1 MSHPLQAV
9 SLPLGVQRRLW
20 CGTLRFTHRAED
32 RRTETTMNH
41 GTLARL
47 LRLLG
52 PLVAGLV
59 ATGSATAQPSP
70 APVIAPFSGTLQKIY
85 ESGVV
90 RIGHRENSPP
100 FAFLDAQRRPIGYS
114 LDICDVV
121 VEQLGQHVHQTL
133 RVEYVPVTP
142 SNRFELVKSGAVD
155 LECGSTTASSE
166 RRAAFDFSPPIFVTG
181 TKLLVK
187 RGSGIRSLRDLQ
199 GKTVVLTSGTVH
211 AENVPRLAQRQKVTI
226 QFLFAPDHDAS
237 FKLLAEGKADA
248 FANDD
253 IQLYGTIAL
262 RDAASDYRVV
272 GDLLT
277 YADYALMFR
286 RGDTEFG
293 EVVHQAF
300 ERMAKSGETRAIYRR
315 WFEQRL
321 PDGAKLNVP
330 MSPHLEHVFQQ
341 QGLSS
346 D

>member
-1 MSHPLQAV
+1 MDFRTCARYWPLLVGLLMTDSAV
-9 SLPLGVQRRLW
+9 GQVR
-20 CGTLRFTHRAED
+20 
-32 RRTETTMNH
+32 
-41 GTLARL
+41 
-47 LRLLG
+47 
-52 PLVAGLV
+52 V
-59 ATGSATAQPSP
+59 
-70 APVIAPFSGTLQKIY
+70 APVVAPFSGTLQKIY
-85 ESGVV
+85 ETGVI

-121 VEQLGQHVHQTL
+121 VEQIGQHVHKPV
-133 RVEYVPVTP
+133 RVEYVPVSP
-142 SNRFELVKSGAVD
+142 SNRFDLVKSGAVD
-155 LECGSTTASSE
+155 LECGSTTASTE
-166 RRAAFDFSPPIFVTG
+166 RRTVFDFSPAIFVTG

-187 RGSGIRSLRDLQ
+187 RGSGIRTLRDLQ

-211 AENVPRLAQRQKVTI
+211 ADSVPRLAQRQKLAI
-226 QFLFAPDHDAS
+226 QFVFAPDHDAS
-237 FKLLAEGKADA
+237 FKILAEGKADA

-253 IQLYGTIAL
+253 IQLYGAIAL
-262 RDAASDYRVV
+262 RNAASDYRVA

-286 RGDTEFG
+286 RGDAEFA
-293 EVVHQAF
+293 EVVNQAF

-315 WFEQRL
+315 WFQQHL
-321 PDGAKLNVP
+321 PDGAELNVP

>member
-1 MSHPLQAV
+1 MNFRFYARCWPVVVGLLAMGTAV
-9 SLPLGVQRRLW
+9 GQPR
-20 CGTLRFTHRAED
+20 TAAE
-32 RRTETTMNH
+32 
-41 GTLARL
+41 
-47 LRLLG
+47 
-52 PLVAGLV
+52 
-59 ATGSATAQPSP
+59 
-70 APVIAPFSGTLQKIY
+70 IAPFTGTLQKIY
-85 ESGVV
+85 ATGVI

-100 FAFLDAQRRPIGYS
+100 FAFLDARRRPIGYS
-114 LDICDVV
+114 LDLCDVV
-121 VEQLGQHVHQTL
+121 VEQVGEHVHRPL

-142 SNRFELVKSGAVD
+142 SNRFDLVNSGAVD

-166 RRAAFDFSPPIFVTG
+166 RRTAFDFSPPIFVTG

-187 RGSGIRSLRDLQ
+187 RGSGIRTLRDLQ

-211 AENVPRLAQRQKVTI
+211 ADAVPRLAQRQKVAI
-226 QFLFAPDHDAS
+226 QFVFAPDHDAS
-237 FKLLAEGKADA
+237 FDLLAAGKADA

-253 IQLYGTIAL
+253 IQLYGAVAV
-262 RDAASDYRVV
+262 RNAASDYRVV
-272 GDLLT
+272 GDFLT

-286 RGDTEFG
+286 RGDAEFA

-321 PDGAKLNVP
+321 PDGAALNVP
-330 MSPHLEHVFQQ
+330 MSPHLEHVFKL

>member
-1 MSHPLQAV
+1 M
-9 SLPLGVQRRLW
+9 
-20 CGTLRFTHRAED
+20 D
-32 RRTETTMNH
+32 RRTT
-41 GTLARL
+41 ARYW
-47 LRLLG
+47 
-52 PLVAGLV
+52 PLVMFLLV
-59 ATGSATAQPSP
+59 MGSAVAQPQT
-70 APVIAPFSGTLQKIY
+70 ATAVAPFTGTLQKIY
-85 ESGVV
+85 ETGVI

-114 LDICDVV
+114 LDLCDVV
-121 VEQLGQHVHQTL
+121 VEQVGEHVHQSL
-133 RVEYVPVTP
+133 RVEYVPVSP
-142 SNRFELVKSGAVD
+142 SNRFDLVKSGAVD

-166 RRAAFDFSPPIFVTG
+166 RRMVFDFSPPIFVTG

-211 AENVPRLAQRQKVTI
+211 ADTVPRLAQRQKVAI
-226 QFLFAPDHDAS
+226 QFVFAPDHDAS
-237 FKLLAEGKADA
+237 FDILAAGKADA

-253 IQLYGTIAL
+253 IQLYGAIAL
-262 RDAASDYRVV
+262 RNAASDYRVV

-286 RGDTEFG
+286 RGDAEFAA
-293 EVVHQAF
+293 VVNQAF